1 ICVLLRSVLLVVKH
15 AAPVMKRQ
23 RSGSIVSTASVAGLR
38 TGRAPHIYSA
48 AKAAVIH
55 LTRSVAMELGES
67 GVRVN
72 CICPG
77 GIATPIFG
85 KAFGLSAAEADLTIP
100 LMKGVLEM
108 LQPIRRP
115 GLPEDIAHAAL
126 WLASDESS
134 FVNGHALVV
143 DGGLTGGHLWSETEQ
158 RRVMLRALFDRGP
171 T

>member
-1 ICVLLRSVLLVVKH
+1 VFLGIKH

-23 RSGSIVSTASVAGLR
+23 GSGSIINTASVAGLR
-38 TGRAPHIYSA
+38 TGYGNHVYSA
-48 AKAAVIH
+48 TKAAVIQ

-77 GIATPIFG
+77 FIATPLIG
-85 KAFGLSAAEADLTIP
+85 KARGLSQSDANKIVGEIEAAFENA
-100 LMKGVLEM
+100 
-108 LQPIRRP
+108 QPIRRP
-115 GLPEDIAHAAL
+115 GLPLDIARAAL

-143 DGGLTGGHLWSETEQ
+143 DGGVVGGRSWSDYKAAIAELKARLGLDEEKI
-158 RRVMLRALFDRGP
+158 P
-171 T
+171 